1 MKIHGKKLKT
11 MIAQKGVPL
20 EQLAGALARKG
31 LSQERALSA
40 IANWTRGSDHP
51 RCKPEDVQVLARE
64 LTCRVSE
71 IALFTSVFKYHR
83 GSPRKAKLLTD
94 LIRGKSLDDA
104 RNLLT
109 FTTKRAAVDVYKALM
124 TAADVAERAEADPTA
139 LYVTDSR
146 VDAGPTMKR
155 FQPKDR
161 GRAHPIMKRMTH
173 ITVGV
178 EERS

>member
-1 MKIHGKKLKT
+1 MKIHGDKLKK
-11 MIAQKGVPL
+11 MISQKGIAP
-20 EQLAGALARKG
+20 EQLAAAIARKG
-31 LSQERALSA
+31 LSQARALTALS
-40 IANWTRGSDHP
+40 NWTRGRDHP
-51 RCKPEDVQVLARE
+51 RCKAEDVSALARE
-64 LTCRVSE
+64 LGCRVSE

-109 FTTKRAAVDVYKALM
+109 FTTKRAAVDVYKTLM
-124 TAADVAERAEADPTA
+124 SAYADAERAEADSTA

-178 EERS
+178 EERI